1 MLLTAFIGPTVGR
14 RIDRVGGRGVLTASS
29 LVFACGLALLGAAP
43 NLAVFALGWG
53 VIGLGMGMGLYE
65 AAFATLTASYGRN
78 VRNAITAIPL
88 LAGFASTACSS
99 EERRVGT
106 EWVSACS
113 FPWGSLH
120 YKKKRKKNR
129 RSMNA

>member
-65 AAFATLTASYGRN
+65 AAFATLTAIYGRN
-78 VRNAITAIPL
+78 ARNAITGITL
-88 LAGFASTACSS
+88 LAGFARTIFWPPSAVMEGGWGVRIST
-99 EERRVGT
+99 EGPRGGT
-106 EWVSACS
+106 EGV
-113 FPWGSLH
+113 
-120 YKKKRKKNR
+120 RQD
-129 RSMNA
+129 